1 MTEQKHPIYK
11 PFSRREMLGACKCG
25 FGSMAFASLFG
36 SILPSCSGAS
46 SGQTDFMN
54 HLSNGPKAPGL
65 IPKAKS
71 IIFLYMDGGVSQVD
85 SFDPKPRLE
94 KENGEDPTSKFKV
107 DATQFGNV
115 GKILKS
121 PWTFKKYGESG
132 MEVSELFPH
141 IATCVDD
148 MALVRSMVS
157 NFPEHT
163 NANYFLHTGSG
174 LQGRPSMGAWMNY
187 GLGSEN
193 NNLPGY
199 VLLDGGLIP
208 PGGLDNFKNGFLPA
222 AFQAS
227 ILRPGATPLANV
239 RPIDSIA
246 GIQDEKLA
254 FMKRRDQNLLS
265 KLGPA
270 DEIESAISNY
280 ELAYKMQSSIPEL
293 TEFSAESE
301 ATKKLYGLDS
311 ADPFT
316 RSYAAQCLL
325 ARRLVERGVRFI
337 ELTCPQT
344 NGSDRWDQ
352 HANLKIGHENN
363 ARAVDQPIAGLLKDL
378 KLRGLLDETLV
389 VWSGEFGRTPFAQG
403 NDGRDHNPS
412 AFSMWMAGAGVK
424 GGTVFGTTDEYGYR
438 VVDNPVTI
446 HDLHAT
452 MLHLLGIDH
461 KQLTFR
467 FGGRDFRLTDVHGN
481 VVKDILA

>member
-1 MTEQKHPIYK
+1 VNRGKEELLKQ
-11 PFSRREMLGACKCG
+11 LGG
-25 FGSMAFASLFG
+25 GT
-36 SILPSCSGAS
+36 I
-46 SGQTDFMN
+46 
-54 HLSNGPKAPGL
+54 APGFV
-65 IPKAKS
+65 PRAKN

-94 KENGEDPTSKFKV
+94 KENGEDPAKKFKV
-107 DATQFGNV
+107 DATQFANV

-121 PWTFKKYGESG
+121 PWQFSKYGESG
-132 MEVSELFPH
+132 IEVSELFPH

-148 MALVRSMVS
+148 LAVIRSMVS

-174 LQGRPSMGAWMNY
+174 LQGRPSMGAWMTY

-193 NNLPGY
+193 SNLPGY
-199 VLLDGGLIP
+199 VVLDGGLIP

-222 AFQAS
+222 SYQAS
-227 ILRPGATPLANV
+227 ILRTGAEPVANI

-254 FMKRRDQNLLS
+254 FLKRRDEHLLNS
-265 KLGPA
+265 MEGA
-270 DEIESAISNY
+270 SDEIESAIRNY

-293 TEFSAESE
+293 TAFRSESE

-311 ADPFT
+311 EDPHT
-316 RSYAAQCLL
+316 RSYGAQCLL

-344 NGSDRWDQ
+344 NGTDRWDQ
-352 HANLKIGHENN
+352 HSGLKMGHENN
-363 ARAVDQPIAGLLKDL
+363 AHAVDQPIAGLLKDL

-403 NDGRDHNPS
+403 DDGRDHNPS
-412 AFSMWMAGAGVK
+412 AFSMWMAGGGVK
-424 GGTVFGTTDEYGYR
+424 GGMVYGATDDYGYR
-438 VVDNPVTI
+438 VVENPVTV

-452 MLHLLGIDH
+452 MLHLMGINH
-461 KQLTFR
+461 KQLTFPY
-467 FGGRDFRLTDVHGN
+467 GGRDFRLTDVHGN